1 MNMSPERIIGLGG
14 EFRLAVKSTLE
25 CVLAADARY
34 SLEVVDHDVVCG
46 VPVTTIS
53 DNVIDIGLGR
63 GIEAANRSLT
73 GFIDICRITMV
84 RLRPAPRRY
93 RCRHVSVREQLGINS
108 HSLIDPDQV

>member
-34 SLEVVDHDVVCG
+34 TLEVVDHDVVGG

-73 GFIDICRITMV
+73 GFIDNLSDDNGALAPGATSLPLPTRQ
-84 RLRPAPRRY
+84 RPRTIGI
-93 RCRHVSVREQLGINS
+93 QLTFS
-108 HSLIDPDQV
+108 Y